1 MRILLFG
8 GTSEGRELSEYL
20 YNRGFQ
26 FCVCVATNYA
36 KDYLSKG
43 IEIIEGRKT
52 FEDIKELISKGEYT
66 LVLDA
71 THPYADIVTRN
82 IKSACDTLKV
92 KYLRVVRE
100 SQPLDKICVVVDS
113 VQSAVEYLTSTNG
126 NILLTTGVKNLKD
139 FTTIPNYQERI
150 FARILDNTQSIEET
164 QTLGYKNIILN
175 SGACDLDTNISHI
188 EKSNAK
194 YLVTKESGSVG
205 GFLEKISAC
214 KIRGV
219 IPIVISRPIDVNG
232 LTLKDTINYLD
243 TLYLEKRD

>member
-8 GTSEGRELSEYL
+8 GTSEGREISEYL

-52 FEDIKELISKGEYT
+52 FEDIKYLISNGGYT

-92 KYLRVVRE
+92 KYLRILRE
-100 SQPLDKICVVVDS
+100 PQPLDKICVVVDS
-113 VQSAVEYLTSTNG
+113 VQSAVEYLKSTNG

-139 FTTIPNYQERI
+139 FTQIEDYQERI
-150 FARILDNTQSIEET
+150 FARILDNTQSIEESK
-164 QTLGYKNIILN
+164 TLGYNHIILN

-188 EKSNAK
+188 WKSKAK

-214 KIRGV
+214 KVRGV
-219 IPIVISRPIDVNG
+219 IPVVISRPTDECG

-243 TLYLEKRD
+243 TLQNT

>member
-1 MRILLFG
+1 MKILLFG

-36 KDYLSKG
+36 KDYLSKE

-52 FEDIKELISKGEYT
+52 FEDIKELISNGGYT
-66 LVLDA
+66 LILDA

-82 IKSACDTLKV
+82 IKLACDNLKV

-100 SQPLDKICVVVDS
+100 SQPLDKICLVVDS
-113 VQSAVEYLTSTNG
+113 VQSAVEYLKSTDG
-126 NILLTTGVKNLKD
+126 NIFLTTGVKNLKD

-175 SGACDLDTNISHI
+175 NGACDLDTNISHI

-194 YLVTKESGSVG
+194 YLVTKESGFVG

-214 KIRGV
+214 KIRRV

-243 TLYLEKRD
+243 TFGR

>member
-1 MRILLFG
+1 MKILLFG

-20 YNRGFQ
+20 YNKGVLFS
-26 FCVCVATNYA
+26 VCVATDYA
-36 KDYLSKG
+36 KGYLSKG

-52 FEDIKELISKGEYT
+52 FKDIKELISKGEYT

-71 THPYADIVTRN
+71 THPYADIVTKN
-82 IKSACDTLKV
+82 IKSACDTLNI
-92 KYLRVVRE
+92 KYLRIVRE
-100 SQPLDKICVVVDS
+100 PQPLDKICVVLDT
-113 VQSAVEYLTSTNG
+113 VQLAVEYLKSNDG

-139 FTTIPNYQERI
+139 FTIIPNYQERI
-150 FARILDNTQSIEET
+150 FTRVLDNTQSIEET

-175 SGACDLDTNISHI
+175 NGACDLDTNISHI
-188 EKSNAK
+188 KESKAK
-194 YLVTKESGSVG
+194 YLVTKESGSAG

-214 KIRGV
+214 KVSGV

-243 TLYLEKRD
+243 TLL